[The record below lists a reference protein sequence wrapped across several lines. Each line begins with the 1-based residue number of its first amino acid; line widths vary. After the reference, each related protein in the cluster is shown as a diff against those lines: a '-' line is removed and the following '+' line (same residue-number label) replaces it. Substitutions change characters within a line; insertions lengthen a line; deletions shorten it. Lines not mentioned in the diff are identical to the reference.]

1 MARVTKGIGQAF
13 SGRLDNIVFVNK
25 GDITYVRTLP
35 RERKPSEWSAD
46 QIQHRKCFAIVMRYA
61 SRMMNSFVRPIWNK
75 SATDT
80 ISGFNLFVKANK
92 PAFGTKGRVEDPC
105 LLRFSAGSLPLPSNL
120 KVVMSSEVANVI
132 IVRWKNEI
140 ANPVRGQ
147 DHLMVVFYS
156 QNELM
161 KPIETAFMRKDE
173 QAQLVLPEKTSN
185 EIFLYLFFGSAD
197 QTAYSN
203 DHAFKIAIN

>member
-1 MARVTKGIGQAF
+1 MARVTNGLGRAL
-13 SGRLDNIVFVNK
+13 SGRLDNIVFVKK

-46 QIQHRKCFAIVMRYA
+46 QIQHRECFAIVVNYA

-80 ISGFNLFVKANK
+80 KSGFNLFVKANK
-92 PAFGTKGRVEDPC
+92 PAFGTNGIVEDPC
-105 LLRFSAGSLPLPSNL
+105 MLRFSAGSLALPSNL
-120 KVVMSSEVANVI
+120 KVVVSSEVANVI
-132 IVRWKNEI
+132 TIRWKNQI
-140 ANPVRGQ
+140 ANPERGH

-156 QNELM
+156 SNELM
-161 KPIETAFMRKDE
+161 KPIQTAFMRKDE
-173 QAQLVLPEKTSN
+173 QAQLVLPEKTGN
-185 EIFLYLFFGSAD
+185 EIFLYLFFGSSD

-203 DHAFKIAIN
+203 DQAFKIIIP